1 MTYQRQLPAISSRL
15 YTLSTEAETVHVRL
29 FLCLPAGF
37 PAFRSL
43 LFYCSFKFTADL
55 SRLRSRFPTGHDQTS
70 IDADYN
76 LDAGLRSYVN
86 FKDSHHQPQYEFVY
100 SLYIP
105 FRYFLLSHM
114 PALGFRGCRWISWIS
129 IISRTDC
136 VTWFL
141 LSLWPFVVIYACS
154 CIVVAEFRTVVL

>member
-1 MTYQRQLPAISSRL
+1 MIYQRQLPAISS
-15 YTLSTEAETVHVRL
+15 ETVHVRL

-37 PAFRSL
+37 PVPAFRSL

-86 FKDSHHQPQYEFVY
+86 FKDSHHQPQYESVY
-100 SLYIP
+100 SYIP
-105 FRYFLLSHM
+105 FRYFLHSHM
-114 PALGFRGCRWISWIS
+114 PAMGFRAWLSVDFVNFNSWHFWQI
-129 IISRTDC
+129 
-136 VTWFL
+136 L
-141 LSLWPFVVIYACS
+141 
-154 CIVVAEFRTVVL
+154 